1 MRSPLAIC
9 ITDFTGILTQSI
21 EQSIKNNSSHE
32 KLDRYTLTQ
41 INSEMQFLHF
51 VNQENFYVD
60 CFIFQNSPA
69 LQALLNQ
76 LQQQAIFFPAVVL
89 NLNSQELDSKDA
101 ILTKFDTSQEFASSK
116 LIYHPAVVEL
126 PLKKVDRIE
135 QAIESAITRFIQL
148 PMGRIACSISPVPS
162 AGSLDSELGLE
173 SLSRPPASVETHA
186 NPESLVAQQMR
197 LAEKLQERLGYLGI
211 YYKRSPKNFLR
222 HMSLPQREELLQQL
236 KADYR
241 EIVLSYFS
249 HEAGLNQQIDSFV
262 NIAFFA
268 DVPVAQIVEIHMGLM
283 DEFSKQLKLE
293 GRSDEILQDY
303 RLTLI
308 DTIAHLCE
316 MYRRS
321 IPRESVSKR

>member
-1 MRSPLAIC
+1 
-9 ITDFTGILTQSI
+9 
-21 EQSIKNNSSHE
+21 
-32 KLDRYTLTQ
+32 
-41 INSEMQFLHF
+41 MQLLHL
-51 VNQENFYVD
+51 VNQENFHVD
-60 CFIFQNSPA
+60 HFIFQNSPA
-69 LQALLNQ
+69 LKPLPNQ
-76 LQQQAIFFPAVVL
+76 LRQQTVFFLAVVL
-89 NLNSQELDSKDA
+89 NLNSQEPASKDA
-101 ILTKFDTSQEFASSK
+101 ILTKFDTSQELVASK
-116 LIYHPAVVEL
+116 LIYPPAVVEL
-126 PLKKVDRIE
+126 SLKKVAQIE
-135 QAIESAITRFIQL
+135 EAIESAVTRFIQL
-148 PMGRIACSISPVPS
+148 LPMGQTACSIPP
-162 AGSLDSELGLE
+162 E

-186 NPESLVAQQMR
+186 NHESLVAQQMR
-197 LAEKLQERLGYLGI
+197 LAEELQERLGYLGI

-222 HMSLPQREELLQQL
+222 HMSLPQREELLKQL

-249 HEAGLNQQIDSFV
+249 HEAGLNQKIDNFV

-321 IPRESVSKR
+321 LPRESASKR